1 MATESFHLNTD
12 KSHRFWQLVLL
23 LPNAQNRIIAEFRN
37 RRDAEDHL
45 RSIRR
50 LAPHSNFDIIFVTP
64 PEQNHNP
71 AWD

>member
-1 MATESFHLNTD
+1 
-12 KSHRFWQLVLL
+12 